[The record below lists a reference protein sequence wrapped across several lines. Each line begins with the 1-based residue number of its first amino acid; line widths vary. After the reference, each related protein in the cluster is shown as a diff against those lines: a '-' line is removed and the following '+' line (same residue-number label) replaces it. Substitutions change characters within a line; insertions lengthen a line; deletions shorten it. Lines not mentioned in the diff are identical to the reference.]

1 MFIKF
6 NNGPA
11 SSREAGA
18 NRNPICG
25 KPTLNQFTFSFKAK
39 SGDFFFYLY
48 IYLLTG
54 KELHKK

>member
-1 MFIKF
+1 MFIKV

-11 SSREAGA
+11 SSLEAGA

-25 KPTLNQFTFSFKAK
+25 KPTLNQFTFSFKDK
-39 SGDFFFYLY
+39 SGDFFFF

-54 KELHKK
+54 KELHEK